1 MCFDWR
7 VRQGNG
13 ESTWSLA
20 SARGEG
26 GHGFVTVEQVSEAKG
41 EREDLGSQNQA
52 GRAQGLADGAG
63 KSS

>member
-1 MCFDWR
+1 MGKAGGAWH
-7 VRQGNG
+7 QPG
-13 ESTWSLA
+13 
-20 SARGEG
+20 GEG
-26 GHGFVTVEQVSEAKG
+26 NHGCVTVEEGSEAKG